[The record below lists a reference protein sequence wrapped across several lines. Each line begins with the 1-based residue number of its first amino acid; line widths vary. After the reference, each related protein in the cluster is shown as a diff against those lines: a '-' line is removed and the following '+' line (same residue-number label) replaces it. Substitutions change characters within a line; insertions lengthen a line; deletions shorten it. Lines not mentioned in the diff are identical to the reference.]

1 MGRYVFKLPDVGEGT
16 AEAEIVA
23 WHVAVGD
30 HIKEDQQ
37 LVDVMT
43 DKATVEMTS
52 PVDGVIV
59 SLHGEPGEM
68 APVGAPLVEF
78 EVEGT
83 APVQPEP
90 KSSVNGSSAE
100 SPRAKATKT
109 KEKPSAAPAKV
120 APVDV
125 PKPVLAADSSVRVA
139 AIATRTPSDKPLA
152 SPAVRQRAH
161 DLGIELQFVVGS
173 GAAGRISHEDLD
185 HYIAT
190 RGQSPAGAH
199 RHQPRDGVEEV
210 KVIGLRR
217 RIAERMQNSKR
228 RIPHFA
234 YVEEV
239 DMTEL
244 EELRAYL
251 NANKRP
257 DQPKLNVL
265 PFLMCALV
273 RVLPEFPQ
281 INARFDDEAGIVQ
294 RIASVHIGIAT
305 QTANGLLVPVVRHAE
320 ARDLWEAA
328 SEVARVAALTR
339 DNKASKEDLTGSTI
353 TITSLGTLGGVV
365 TTPVINYPEV
375 AIIGPNAILEKPVV
389 RNGQIVVRKMMNLS
403 SSFDHR
409 VVDGYDAAQFIQRM
423 KQMLEHPATLF
434 MD

>member
-78 EVEGT
+78 EVEGS
-83 APVQPEP
+83 APAQPQT
-90 KSSVNGSSAE
+90 KSNGSAAE
-100 SPRAKATKT
+100 THKAKATKT
-109 KEKPSAAPAKV
+109 KEKPSAPPPKA
-120 APVDV
+120 APVDA
-125 PKPVLAADSSVRVA
+125 PKPAPAPHSSASVA
-139 AIATRTPSDKPLA
+139 AIATRTPGDKPLA

-161 DLGIELQFVVGS
+161 DLGVELQFVPGS

-185 HYIAT
+185 RYIAT
-190 RGQSPAGAH
+190 RGKSPATAL
-199 RHQPRDGVEEV
+199 RHQRRDGVEEV

-234 YVEEV
+234 YVEQV

-244 EELRAYL
+244 EELRAHL
-251 NANKRP
+251 NANKKP

-265 PFLMCALV
+265 PFLMRALT

-281 INARFDDEAGIVQ
+281 INARFDDEAGVVH
-294 RIASVHIGIAT
+294 RIAAVHIGIAT

-320 ARDLWEAA
+320 ARDLWDAA

-339 DNKASKEDLTGSTI
+339 DNKATTEDLTGSTI

-375 AIIGPNAILEKPVV
+375 AIIGPNAILERPVV

-409 VVDGYDAAQFIQRM
+409 VVDGFDAAQFIQRI